1 MPRQVN
7 RVRDEVLAY
16 LACGLATSNSA
27 VSELGCKPFSFG
39 TKWLKSPVP
48 PVNLLALVLA
58 LVIHYH
64 EKDVERKTKDCLRSM
79 SQNRG
84 SPPEKRE
91 EEQPSKH
98 KQHPKPNFHQSTW
111 K

>member
-1 MPRQVN
+1 LWIGHLKLGRQ
-7 RVRDEVLAY
+7 RAEVQAIQFWIY
-16 LACGLATSNSA
+16 E
-27 VSELGCKPFSFG
+27 V
-39 TKWLKSPVP
+39 KSPGP